1 MDIFLC
7 LYKSCD
13 EIDVFPYILLGRTQ
27 EALKSGHFIS
37 VLHVLMQLQR
47 ICNHPDLINPRLSS
61 TSYVSEML
69 EYRTASLVLSALERD
84 IWKVSG
90 IVNSSLSALE
100 KYQYLCR
107 SLRN

>member
-1 MDIFLC
+1 MDIFSC
-7 LYKSCD
+7 LYKSCT
-13 EIDVFPYILLGRTQ
+13 EIDIFLYILFGRTQ

-61 TSYVSEML
+61 TSYVSETL

-84 IWKVSG
+84 IWKVSR
-90 IVNSSLSALE
+90 IIKSSSLYE
-100 KYQYLCR
+100 CP
-107 SLRN
+107 